1 MTPVEGSRTAIG
13 DKCDGAGAQA
23 ARATGTA
30 SWVTVDTHAATAFG
44 GRCACGA
51 AGRWRARWWCRDV
64 ARATWLVRAWPWG
77 PGLVP
82 AFRWLCAPGGPL
94 LALAYL
100 IECDHRE
107 NARTI
112 QLCGTQNS
120 ANAQAARHRTD
131 SQSSTQTQYTH
142 TTPPAPRRATAACAH
157 VRQQGH
163 RERETPVSPTVAPLL
178 CALLDLSGT
187 SALARPP
194 HRLPSR
200 RVCRSLSS
208 LLRPLPRL
216 GNINALRRAA
226 IRQA

>member
-112 QLCGTQNS
+112 QLAGSRVT
-120 ANAQAARHRTD
+120 ANASRLGKCGGAYNWKPRTICPVFGSSRRDGRGFELKSARIANLTHALFAGPCNQSRLRVASRSVDVVT
-131 SQSSTQTQYTH
+131 SQSSM
-142 TTPPAPRRATAACAH
+142 
-157 VRQQGH
+157 
-163 RERETPVSPTVAPLL
+163 PT
-178 CALLDLSGT
+178 ST
-187 SALARPP
+187 N
-194 HRLPSR
+194 SR
-200 RVCRSLSS
+200 RWLW
-208 LLRPLPRL
+208 
-216 GNINALRRAA
+216 
-226 IRQA
+226 